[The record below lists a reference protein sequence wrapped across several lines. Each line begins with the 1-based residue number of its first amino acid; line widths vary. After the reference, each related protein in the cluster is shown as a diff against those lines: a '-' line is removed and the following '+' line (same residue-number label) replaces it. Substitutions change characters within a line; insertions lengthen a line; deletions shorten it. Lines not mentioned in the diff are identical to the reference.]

1 MHRFGREHD
10 IENELLEELETF
22 INNKKWSARNAER
35 INLKRNNMSYG
46 TDFKADIFLNRQTY
60 MNKYNVEDAIKECE
74 SSLSS
79 METRIKMFA
88 ISNPKDITPEG
99 EEVVFWINSEVD
111 SAIEL
116 LLEETVKHYQ
126 LTLYLEYLEDQ

>member
-1 MHRFGREHD
+1 
-10 IENELLEELETF
+10 
-22 INNKKWSARNAER
+22 
-35 INLKRNNMSYG
+35 
-46 TDFKADIFLNRQTY
+46 
-60 MNKYNVEDAIKECE
+60 
-74 SSLSS
+74 

-88 ISNPKDITPEG
+88 ISNPKVITPEG

-126 LTLYLEYLEDQ
+126 LTLYLEYLEDHDIDEKE